1 MKILYDHQIFTNQ
14 NFGGISRY
22 FYEVINGLNTQ
33 TNLKCEIS
41 LLVSN
46 NHYISD
52 RKIVNHINVLPNKN
66 FRGKVRLLNLINK
79 PYSILKIRKQQY
91 DIFHPTYYDPYFL
104 KYIGSKPFVV
114 TVYDMIHE
122 KFKDMF
128 PQKDKTSHYKELLVK
143 KAAKIIAISE
153 NTKKDIIDIFGIDES
168 KIDVVYLGNSM
179 LVKTNISLNF
189 KLPDKYIL
197 FVGNR
202 SGYKN
207 FERFIKSISKILS
220 EDRDL
225 YAICAGGGIFKNNEI
240 YLLSELKIKNKV
252 LQYNV
257 NDEELAY
264 LYRNALAFVF
274 PSLYEGFGIPIL
286 EAFACGCPVV
296 CSNSSSF
303 PEIAEEAAY
312 YFDPYSE
319 NSINYAIIKVSEDR
333 KLRNEL
339 INKGYEKLKEF
350 SWEKT
355 AEQTKKVYEDL
366 LK

>member
-1 MKILYDHQIFTNQ
+1 MKILFDYQIFSMQ
-14 NFGGISRY
+14 KFGGISRY
-22 FYEVINGLNTQ
+22 YYELFCQFNKMDDIEYKIPIIL
-33 TNLKCEIS
+33 
-41 LLVSN
+41 SN
-46 NHYISD
+46 NNYISD
-52 RKIVNHINVLPNKN
+52 KKTTKHIDIFSSYQ
-66 FRGKVRLLNLINK
+66 FRGKSRLFSSVNRLNSIINISQNK
-79 PYSILKIRKQQY
+79 Y

-225 YAICAGGGIFKNNEI
+225 YAICAGGGIFNNNEI

-355 AEQTKKVYEDL
+355 AEQTKKIYEDL